1 VESISAPVVVTLYSD
16 AGAVQIDGNGNGR
29 YTVR

>member
-1 VESISAPVVVTLYSD
+1 VVVTLYSD
-16 AGAVQIDGNGNGR
+16 AGAVQIDGSGNGR